1 MLKQQETSRS
11 FRWTALGGV
20 LTLALAG
27 FSVKAWG
34 QLPSPASNKSAAE
47 TNSQGSK
54 SPGTDR
60 DIHQQANP
68 ERDELAVLEVRLEAQ
83 RALLGIAEA
92 RREQAKRW
100 EAHYEQLFRDRKVTE
115 DRLLAAKDD
124 VLMIEAHVAG
134 ERAELNVAEIRLG
147 QARRRVAN
155 GEPATGVGERRLA
168 EVEQRLAGAER
179 KIDQLQHEIG
189 RLRRDVPRETSGA
202 R

>member
-1 MLKQQETSRS
+1 MSKQEPTTSL
-11 FRWTALGGV
+11 FGWTALGGV
-20 LTLALAG
+20 LALA
-27 FSVKAWG
+27 FVVLSVKAWG
-34 QLPSPASNKSAAE
+34 QLPSAASGKSAAE
-47 TNSQGSK
+47 TTSQGSK
-54 SPGTDR
+54 SPTADR